1 MLDSLI
7 TSKTRIKLLLKFF
20 LNTSTHAYLR
30 GLADEFGES
39 TNALRLELNHL
50 ENAGL
55 LKAENERNKKVYHA
69 NSNHPLFND
78 IHRLVLK
85 HSGITQV
92 IEEVI
97 IRVGDIEK
105 VWIRG
110 DFAQGK
116 DSEVIDLVIM
126 GSDIDSDYFQNLIQ
140 KAEKIVKRQISYV
153 VILPEKESEYFTSGE
168 SRLLVWTK

>member
-1 MLDSLI
+1 MKGI
-7 TSKTRIKLLLKFF
+7 KKYIMRI
-20 LNTSTHAYLR
+20 
-30 GLADEFGES
+30 
-39 TNALRLELNHL
+39 
-50 ENAGL
+50 
-55 LKAENERNKKVYHA
+55 
-69 NSNHPLFND
+69 PIILFSM
-78 IHRLVLK
+78 IFIVWILK

-116 DSEVIDLVIM
+116 DSEVIELVIM